1 MMKTGSPLNLLADI
15 SGSPAASKIND
26 LGLLG
31 DIDGAKPKR
40 AARRLSPEN

>member
-1 MMKTGSPLNLLADI
+1 MMKTGSPMNLLADI
-15 SGSPAASKIND
+15 SGSPAVQRND
-26 LGLLG
+26 LILLE